1 MTENELLML
10 MLGTNLGVSLMLIVH
25 FLGQYVDARRDLR
38 AAEAVLARQAKRK
51 ATEDWRD
58 ALAVRERT

>member
-10 MLGTNLGVSLMLIVH
+10 VLGTNLGVSLMLIGH